1 LPARMIGRLCTVG
14 WGRVLAVLAL
24 APLLWLMLPT
34 PAASAHATLLGTT
47 PPAGYAVPT
56 SPPQLTLDF
65 DEPVSIDAAAMTL
78 ANSAGATQPLGN
90 PALVL
95 DGRRVSAAVPEHLA
109 LGGYQVRWQVTAQ
122 DGDPVSGS
130 FGFAVGAGSVVPAS
144 ATGGA
149 EVDPP
154 QVIVLRWLLF
164 GGFALAVGGAVGAW
178 LTGRVVR
185 EAHSRGTAL
194 DAPEPLLRSGSALG
208 LIAGVGLAAQSV
220 GWRVWRLPDATSG
233 RLIMVET
240 VAFGVSLALAY
251 AVRAPRLAVL
261 RHAAGGQVLAVG
273 VAQPLIAVAVA
284 EGLRAHPHA
293 HNPILGF
300 LVTVVHLLAVA
311 VWLGA
316 LAHVVRVARR
326 WRGDA
331 GWARLL
337 GHDYARLAVI
347 LLVVVLGSGTVEAI
361 LLLPSFAA
369 LVDTTY
375 GVVLLAKVGVVAVV
389 ITLAVLGRRR
399 LRRKPQ
405 ATAGGPFGRA
415 ARAEIAGLIGV
426 LAVTALLVSVAPP
439 GPTTTALAAPPT
451 PTGLVVPA
459 GTLAGE
465 ITVLAQA
472 STGEFVAHLS
482 TPASDTGDTGG
493 GEQSGFH
500 VAAALTL
507 AGDTTRPLALA
518 GCGQGCYTASVN
530 WRTGTNGVSLT
541 IASAPWHGGIA
552 HLNIPWPP
560 RSDPTLLPAVL
571 AAMRAV
577 PHVAVREA
585 TTSDYSGNPG
595 TEQPLPSSGAQF
607 VDAEPYATG
616 GGSPVVL
623 RTLGENNAETEIG
636 LAFPDDQVVHLFV
649 STSDHRILREER
661 VTPNHL
667 ITATFVYPTG

>member
-1 LPARMIGRLCTVG
+1 MIRRRLSTVG
-14 WGRVLAVLAL
+14 WGRALAVVVL
-24 APLLWLMLPT
+24 APLLWLVLPA

-65 DEPVSIDAAAMTL
+65 DEPVNIGAAAVTL
-78 ANSAGATQPLGN
+78 TSAAGTAQPLGR
-90 PALVL
+90 PALL
-95 DGRRVSAAVPEHLA
+95 LGGRRVSVAVPKHLA
-109 LGGYQVRWQVTAQ
+109 WGGYQVRWQVTAQ
-122 DGDPVSGS
+122 DGDPVSGG
-130 FGFAVGAGSVVPAS
+130 FGFAVGAGSAVPAS
-144 ATGGA
+144 AASGA

-194 DAPEPLLRSGSALG
+194 DAPEPLLRTGSALG
-208 LIAGVGLAAQSV
+208 LIAGVGLAVQSM
-220 GWRVWRLPDATSG
+220 GWQLWRLPDTTSG

-251 AVRAPRLAVL
+251 AVRAARLAVL
-261 RHAAGGQVLAVG
+261 RHTPGGQMLAVIA
-273 VAQPLIAVAVA
+273 AQPLIAVAVA

-347 LLVVVLGSGTVEAI
+347 LLVAVLASGTVEAI
-361 LLLPSFAA
+361 MLLPGFAA

-375 GVVLLAKVGVVAVV
+375 GVVLLVKVGVVAVV

-399 LRRKPQ
+399 LRRTPL
-405 ATAGGPFGRA
+405 ACGPFGRA
-415 ARAEIAGLIGV
+415 AWVEIASLVGV

-439 GPTTTALAAPPT
+439 GPTTTALAAPPA

-482 TPASDTGDTGG
+482 TPDDGG
-493 GEQSGFH
+493 QSGFQ
-500 VAAALTL
+500 VAATLTL
-507 AGDTTRPLALA
+507 AGDTTHPLNLA
-518 GCGQGCYTASVN
+518 GCGQGCYTAPVT
-530 WRTGTNGVSLT
+530 WRTGTNVVNLT
-541 IASAPWHGGIA
+541 ITSTPWHGGIA
-552 HLNIPWPP
+552 HLDIPWPP
-560 RSDPTLLPAVL
+560 RSDPALLPTVL

-577 PHVAVREA
+577 PRVAVREA

-595 TEQPLPSSGAQF
+595 TEQPLPASGAQF

-616 GGSPVVL
+616 GGNPVVL

-636 LAFPDDQVVHLFV
+636 LAFPDGQVVRLFV
-649 STSDHRILREER
+649 DTGDHRILREER

-667 ITATFVYPTG
+667 ITATFVYPIGP